1 MYYPE
6 YFWKSVSCLFVLVL
20 IRELFFT
27 LIVWQAIIS
36 IQGKATADASTNVGE
51 FINYFMCV
59 VASGEVGDTADV
71 LIHDN
76 DFKNRKEMMRFFTEN
91 RILTFLYGKQEI
103 VTMFS
108 VSNNILSWIE
118 LLVILCLL
126 LCLFVIICYDVVS
139 RFWGWDLGGS

>member
-1 MYYPE
+1 M
-6 YFWKSVSCLFVLVL
+6 LVG
-20 IRELFFT
+20 IRDLFFT

-36 IQGKATADASTNVGE
+36 IQRKASADAGTNVDE
-51 FINYFMCV
+51 FIMYFIGV

-76 DFKNRKEMMRFFTEN
+76 DFENRKEMMRFSTEN
-91 RILTFLYGKQEI
+91 RILTFLYGMQEI

-108 VSNNILSWIE
+108 VSNNILSWKE

-139 RFWGWDLGGS
+139 RF